1 MIPNTLIQLVDTTQ
15 EWDVLKAAVKPGAGD
30 IAVRSD
36 DAGVNEMVNAF
47 IKAGYLD
54 LRLTAP
60 DGRRMVRITQTGR
73 EYVLGHLK
81 AVIGHQE
88 ARINDALERARNP

>member
-1 MIPNTLIQLVDTTQ
+1 MIKNNLIQLVDTTQ

-30 IAVRSD
+30 IEVRAD
-36 DAGVNEMVNAF
+36 DAGVNEMVDAF
-47 IKAGYLD
+47 IAARYLE
-54 LRLTAP
+54 LRITAP
-60 DGRRMVRITQTGR
+60 DGRRMVRITQPGR

-81 AVIGHQE
+81 EVIGHSE